1 MSTLDR
7 MRWRASV
14 LRTIYFVLLIVGII
28 GSVVIGVQA
37 GRSINFS
44 TGILFTSTSQ
54 NNGARGLTFFVAGAV
69 ATVITTMPLLGISW
83 IIDGQAKLLE
93 AAPKPPEDPKNPRA

>member
-1 MSTLDR
+1 MSTVDR
-7 MRWRASV
+7 MHWRASV
-14 LRTIYFVLLIVGII
+14 LRTVYFALLVVGIV
-28 GSVVIGVQA
+28 GSVVVGIQA

-54 NNGARGLTFFVAGAV
+54 NNAARGLTFFLAGAV
-69 ATVITTMPLLGISW
+69 ATVITTMPVLGISW

-93 AAPKPPEDPKNPRA
+93 AAPKSADDPKA

>member
-7 MRWRASV
+7 MRWRVSV
-14 LRTIYFVLLIVGII
+14 LRTVYFALLIVGLI
-28 GSVVIGVQA
+28 GSIAVGVQA

-54 NNGARGLTFFVAGAV
+54 DNTARGLTFFLAGALV
-69 ATVITTMPLLGISW
+69 TVITTMPLLGIAW

-93 AAPKPPEDPKNPRA
+93 AGTQPPEDPGP

>member
-7 MRWRASV
+7 LHWRASV
-14 LRTIYFVLLIVGII
+14 LRTVYFALLIVGII

-54 NNGARGLTFFVAGAV
+54 NNGARGLTFFLAGAIT
-69 ATVITTMPLLGISW
+69 TVITTMPLLGISW

-93 AAPKPPEDPKNPRA
+93 ASPKPPDDPKTPQA